1 MKIVGC
7 DLHTRYQPGA
17 PSLRVLGARV
27 GFRREGRPAPT
38 QPLLTGAE
46 FITREL

>member
-17 PSLRVLGARV
+17 PLLGLFEKWRTPSWLV
-27 GFRREGRPAPT
+27 PT
-38 QPLLTGAE
+38 VKGNPRLDSPL
-46 FITREL
+46 

>member
-17 PSLRVLGARV
+17 PPKLAWAGSLARSP
-27 GFRREGRPAPT
+27 RRARTNHHNARPSE
-38 QPLLTGAE
+38 LLEPAN
-46 FITREL
+46 F

>member
-17 PSLRVLGARV
+17 PLIRCVRMSACL
-27 GFRREGRPAPT
+27 
-38 QPLLTGAE
+38 
-46 FITREL
+46 EL